1 MKRNMKNHLS
11 QPFPAI
17 PRTLIVLFL
26 LTPLPLLAQVNGAGS
41 TSTNFQK
48 IGMGARAVG
57 MGEAFSSVSD
67 DATAVFWNPAGLI
80 LAKGTQFNLT
90 HAEWLQGVT
99 NEFFAFSQN

>member
-1 MKRNMKNHLS
+1 MKRNLLKNHLS
-11 QPFPAI
+11 PSFPSFFLTVIA
-17 PRTLIVLFL
+17 LFL
-26 LTPLPLLAQVNGAGS
+26 LAPLSLLAQVNGAGS

-48 IGMGARAVG
+48 IGEGARAVA

-99 NEFFAFSQN
+99 